1 MLKLSNRIRRI
12 ILYIFFIYKGLYA
25 YILRIFYKSKMGA
38 TDTVILSDNTEKNFE
53 IITDKYGVNHVL
65 ALSDN
70 DAYFGMGFAHAADRL
85 FQMEMFRRTAAG
97 ELASIIGEKGIFS
110 DTFFTRLGI
119 NDLAIQDAVK
129 LDDYSSKQLNS
140 YIAGI
145 NAYIDSV
152 KKLPPE
158 FYALGIKA
166 EEWQIKDTMLLIRL
180 LSFSFSPSWHTKLF
194 RLDIAQSFKDN
205 AHLLD
210 PTFSLNSLNDLSEF
224 TDLINES
231 IHNFKDAYNVNNH
244 HLSTYPKISG
254 SNAWAVNGELSKSGK
269 PLLAS
274 DPHLEPSATGMLH
287 AIHVKG
293 TTINAIGTG
302 IPGIPGVFIGHN
314 DYYAWGVTAGLA
326 NTSECILTKV
336 IEYKG
341 NYFIDTV
348 DSKNQII
355 KKKKIIKVKMMPDQE
370 IEYYETEIGSVI
382 EIGRDNSNN
391 KFAVIVYC
399 SSVLQNNLWDISSK
413 VWTASSYQQ
422 INGIINNWQGASLNF
437 VYATIDNH
445 IGQKLVGSILKGSD
459 TLEQM
464 FPLNYMPSQDLSFYK
479 VSDLPSEVYNK
490 DNYVVSANNNPINDL
505 TYGADWA
512 EKWRS
517 VKISELLTVQKHDVE
532 SFKSIQLNQESTAMK
547 LLSEMIC
554 NILQNDLIEQFGND
568 DFMNIKNWDG
578 NLSVDSKTAFFIQ
591 EMYFQLSTMIL
602 TYYMGERHSELVG
615 EFNYFN
621 HSSASLSYRLQGWL
635 LFILGEIKSR
645 KIDCFDIEEL
655 LLNAFK
661 NVISKKSNKNLKDIT
676 WGSNHFLYI
685 NHILCS
691 IKILGKLWPSRKYSF
706 GGDSNTINQAGYLLS
721 DQSRILWAPVY
732 RQIIDLNDFDNS
744 VFQILNG
751 NSGLPDSIFYD
762 DSMQEYL
769 GGKYRPLIFSIDKI
783 HQNTHAKIQFNVV

>member
-1 MLKLSNRIRRI
+1 
-12 ILYIFFIYKGLYA
+12 
-25 YILRIFYKSKMGA
+25 MGA
-38 TDTVILSDNTEKNFE
+38 TDTVILSKTTEKNFE

-97 ELASIIGEKGIFS
+97 ELASIIGEQGIFS

-119 NDLAIQDAVK
+119 NDLAIQDTVK
-129 LDDYSSKQLNS
+129 LDDHSNKQFNS

-158 FYALGIKA
+158 FYALGIKPK
-166 EEWQIKDTMLLIRL
+166 EWQIKDTMLLIRL

-293 TTINAIGTG
+293 ATINAIGTG

-336 IEYKG
+336 VQYKG
-341 NYFIDTV
+341 NDFIDTI
-348 DSKNQII
+348 DPKNEII

-370 IEYYETEIGSVI
+370 IEYFENKYGSLI
-382 EIGRDNSNN
+382 EIGNDSSNK

-413 VWTASSYQQ
+413 VWTASSYQE
-422 INGIINNWQGASLNF
+422 INEIINNWQGASLNF

-445 IGQKLVGSILKGSD
+445 IGQKLVGNILEGND

-464 FPLNYMPSQDLSFYK
+464 FPLNYMPTQDLTFYK
-479 VSDLPSEVYNK
+479 VSDLPSEVHTK
-490 DNYVVSANNNPINDL
+490 DKYVVSANSNPINDL
-505 TYGADWA
+505 NYGADWA

-517 VKISELLTVQKHDVE
+517 VKISELLKDQIHDIE

-554 NILQNDLIEQFGND
+554 NILQNDLIKQFGNN

-578 NLSVDSKTAFFIQ
+578 NLSADSKTAFFIQ
-591 EMYFQLSTMIL
+591 EMYFELSKSIL
-602 TYYMGERHSELVG
+602 DHYMEDKSAELMGEFR
-615 EFNYFN
+615 FFN
-621 HSSASLSYRLQGWL
+621 HTSASLSYRLQGWL
-635 LFILGEIKSR
+635 LYILNEIQYKRIS
-645 KIDCFDIEEL
+645 FSNIEAL
-655 LLNAFK
+655 LRNALNK
-661 NVISKKSNKNLKDIT
+661 VTSKHSNKNLKEKT

-685 NHILCS
+685 SHILS
-691 IKILGKLWPSRKYSF
+691 NIKILGKLWPSNKYSF
-706 GGDSNTINQAGYLLS
+706 GGDSNTINQAGYMLS
-721 DQSRILWAPVY
+721 NQSKILWAPVY
-732 RQIIDLNDFDNS
+732 RQIIDLSDFDSS
-744 VFQILNG
+744 VFQIING
-751 NSGLPDSIFYD
+751 NSGLPDSIFYN

-769 GGKYRPLIFSIDKI
+769 DGEYRPLIFSINKI

>member
-1 MLKLSNRIRRI
+1 MLEFSNRIRRI
-12 ILYIFFIYKGLYA
+12 ILYIYFIYKGLYA
-25 YILRIFYKSKMGA
+25 YILRIFYKSKLGA
-38 TDTVILSDNTEKNFE
+38 TDTIILSDYTEKNFE
-53 IITDKYGVNHVL
+53 IITDKYGVNHII

-70 DAYFGMGFAHAADRL
+70 DAYFGMGFTHAADRI

-97 ELASIIGEKGIFS
+97 ELASIIGEQGIFS
-110 DTFFTRLGI
+110 DTFFIRLRI
-119 NDLAIQDAVK
+119 DDLAKQDVSM
-129 LDDYSSKQLNS
+129 LDDKSSKQFNS

-158 FYALGIKA
+158 FYALGIKPKK
-166 EEWQIKDTMLLIRL
+166 WQIQDTMLLIRL

-194 RLDIAQSFKDN
+194 RLNIAQSFKDN
-205 AHLLD
+205 AYLLD

-231 IHNFKDAYNVNNH
+231 IHNFKDVYNDDR
-244 HLSTYPKISG
+244 HLSAYPKISG
-254 SNAWAVNGELSKSGK
+254 SNAWAVNSELSKSGK

-293 TTINAIGTG
+293 ATINAIGTG

-336 IEYKG
+336 IEYNG
-341 NYFIDTV
+341 NEFIDTI
-348 DSKNQII
+348 DPKNQII

-370 IEYYETEIGSVI
+370 IEYFDNQNGSLIDIGN
-382 EIGRDNSNN
+382 DASNN
-391 KFAVIVYC
+391 KFAIIVYC
-399 SSVLQNNLWDISSK
+399 SSILQNNLWDISSK
-413 VWTASSYQQ
+413 VWTASSYKQ
-422 INGIINNWQGASLNF
+422 INEIINNWQGASLNF

-445 IGQKLVGSILKGSD
+445 IGQKLVGNVLKGSGS
-459 TLEQM
+459 LEQL
-464 FPLNYMPSQDLSFYK
+464 FPLNHVPNKALSFYK
-479 VSDLPSEVYNK
+479 VSDLPSVTYTEN
-490 DNYVVSANNNPINDL
+490 NYVVSANNNPINDL

-517 VKISELLTVQKHDVE
+517 VKISELLTNQKHDIE

-547 LLSEMIC
+547 LLSDMIC
-554 NILQNDLIEQFGND
+554 NILHNDLIEQFGHES
-568 DFMNIKNWDG
+568 FMKIKNWDG

-591 EMYFQLSTMIL
+591 EMYFELSKIIL
-602 TYYMGERHSELVG
+602 DHYMEDKSDELIG
-615 EFNYFN
+615 EFRFFN

-635 LFILGEIKSR
+635 LYILNEIQSKRIS
-645 KIDCFDIEEL
+645 FSNIEEL
-655 LLNAFK
+655 LRNAF
-661 NVISKKSNKNLKDIT
+661 NIIISKKSNKNLKEKT
-676 WGSNHFLYI
+676 WGANHFLYI
-685 NHILCS
+685 EHILS
-691 IKILGKLWPSRKYSF
+691 NIKILGKLWPSHKYSF
-706 GGDSNTINQAGYLLS
+706 GGDSNTINQAGYILS
-721 DQSRILWAPVY
+721 NQSKILWAPVY
-732 RQIIDLNDFDNS
+732 RQIIDLNDFDSS
-744 VFQILNG
+744 VFQIING
-751 NSGLPDSIFYD
+751 NSGLPDSIFYN

-769 GGKYRPLIFSIDKI
+769 DGEYRPLIFSIDKI